1 LLWILQISIE
11 KYLLGCV
18 SRVNKIPPYS
28 VILTITILS
37 NGFNN
42 NKRKVY
48 ISSPQPK
55 WDIVLNFES
64 KNDKVYKTSPEITTT
79 EKPVTHLNKYK
90 K

>member
-1 LLWILQISIE
+1 MVL
-11 KYLLGCV
+11 
-18 SRVNKIPPYS
+18 
-28 VILTITILS
+28 ITT
-37 NGFNN
+37 
-42 NKRKVY
+42 KRKVY